1 MRKPKSFLRVF
12 TDTGP
17 LVALAV
23 AIALMIGI
31 VGPAS
36 AQFFNFGGPS
46 RPAPRS
52 GGGWFGGDFFQPF
65 QQTPSQQQAPRQD
78 FSRAPGPA
86 KRDTVPERNVLVLGD
101 AMADWLGYGLEDA
114 YAEQPDMGVI
124 RKHKTV
130 SGLIKYQPRGEP
142 ADWAAAAK
150 AILATEKPDAIVV
163 MLGLHDRVAIREA
176 LTEKKTDK
184 KEDKKDARAKPG
196 DAKSKPESS
205 TDAAKSDA
213 GKPDTAKADGT
224 KADTAKTDTAKTDT
238 AKADDA
244 EDDDAPQIAAPEKG
258 ARAGGGL
265 YEFRDER
272 WVELYAKKI
281 EELIGVLKSKGVPV
295 LWVGLPAI
303 RGQKGTSDLL
313 FLDALYRDGAGKAGI
328 TYVDV
333 WDGFVDE
340 GGRFMQRGPD
350 FEGQPRKLRADDGV
364 FFTKAGA
371 RKLAH
376 YVERE
381 VTRLLAGRSGPI
393 AVPIEP
399 VTPDANVVPGQPAPR
414 PLAGP
419 VMPLVASSVGTD
431 QLLGGPGSRPA
442 GVDALAARTLVK
454 GEALAAPAGRADD
467 YAWPRREIGREQAKG
482 DTPMAAT
489 SPSGTVAAVPGQ
501 KQLLL
506 PPPQQTFQQQ
516 KRQPPPTQIRP
527 AQNNNG
533 PSLRDFFG
541 GFGAPPSQPAPPP
554 AAHRVDRQPR
564 ACRVRRV
571 VSDDRPKS
579 RRAISCDSGETRVSR
594 RCRAARR
601 QRRYAGMRADLSVI
615 APARRRTARWARHQQ
630 RQRKTNST
638 CDQQRA
644 ERIFLH
650 GFCHRLLAA
659 ANGVAAVFIGVLGI
673 VDGGIGGVAG
683 GILGLAVEI
692 LHRAGGFARAAL
704 GLRLRIASHV
714 ANSAFDLTGKILGRA
729 DNSILVHRGLSC
741 FQRM

>member
-1 MRKPKSFLRVF
+1 MQKLKSFLHVF

-23 AIALMIGI
+23 AIALLIGI

-36 AQFFNFGGPS
+36 AQFFNFGGFGGPPQ
-46 RPAPRS
+46 RQAPQR

-65 QQTPSQQQAPRQD
+65 QQQQAPQAPRQD

-86 KRDTVPERNVLVLGD
+86 KRDTVAERNVLVIGD

-124 RKHKTV
+124 RKHKTA

-150 AILATEKPDAIVV
+150 AILANEKPDAIVV
-163 MLGLHDRVAIREA
+163 MLGLYDRQAIREA
-176 LTEKKTDK
+176 LPEKKA
-184 KEDKKDARAKPG
+184 DKKDDKKDPRAKT
-196 DAKSKPESS
+196 DAKPADATKPKPEGS
-205 TDAAKSDA
+205 TDAAKAND
-213 GKPDTAKADGT
+213 KPAADPEL
-224 KADTAKTDTAKTDT
+224 
-238 AKADDA
+238 DDA
-244 EDDDAPQIAAPEKG
+244 ADNDTQIATPEKS
-258 ARAGGGL
+258 ARSGGGL

-303 RGQKGTSDLL
+303 RGQKGTSDML

-340 GGRFMQRGPD
+340 AGRFLQKGPD
-350 FEGQPRKLRADDGV
+350 FEGQIRQLRTADGV
-364 FFTKAGA
+364 FFTKPGA

-381 VTRLLAGRSGPI
+381 VTRLLASRSGPI

-482 DTPMAAT
+482 DTPVAAA

-506 PPPQQTFQQQ
+506 PPPQQTLQQQ
-516 KRQPPPTQIRP
+516 KRQQPPPMQIRPPPTT
-527 AQNNNG
+527 G

-541 GFGAPPSQPAPPP
+541 GFGAAPRQPAPP
-554 AAHRVDRQPR
+554 
-564 ACRVRRV
+564 
-571 VSDDRPKS
+571 
-579 RRAISCDSGETRVSR
+579 
-594 RCRAARR
+594 
-601 QRRYAGMRADLSVI
+601 
-615 APARRRTARWARHQQ
+615 
-630 RQRKTNST
+630 
-638 CDQQRA
+638 
-644 ERIFLH
+644 
-650 GFCHRLLAA
+650 AA
-659 ANGVAAVFIGVLGI
+659 APPRGPVAPGVPRPPGNVG
-673 VDGGIGGVAG
+673 
-683 GILGLAVEI
+683 
-692 LHRAGGFARAAL
+692 R
-704 GLRLRIASHV
+704 
-714 ANSAFDLTGKILGRA
+714 SAEVPPGNLTR
-729 DNSILVHRGLSC
+729 
-741 FQRM
+741 F

>member
-17 LVALAV
+17 LAVLAV
-23 AIALMIGI
+23 VIAFLVGI

-36 AQFFNFGGPS
+36 AQFFNFGGFGGPPQ
-46 RPAPRS
+46 RQAPQR

-65 QQTPSQQQAPRQD
+65 QQSPSQQQAPRQD

-114 YAEQPDMGVI
+114 YSEQPDMGVI

-176 LTEKKTDK
+176 ITEKKTDK
-184 KEDKKDARAKPG
+184 KEDKKDARGKPG
-196 DAKSKPESS
+196 DAKPSRESS
-205 TDAAKSDA
+205 TMPRKPADA
-213 GKPDTAKADGT
+213 GKADAAKADGT
-224 KADTAKTDTAKTDT
+224 KADTARRYRDT

-244 EDDDAPQIAAPEKG
+244 EDDDAPQSAAPEKS

-350 FEGQPRKLRADDGV
+350 FEGQPRKLRSDDGV

-381 VTRLLAGRSGPI
+381 VTRLLAARSGPI

-482 DTPMAAT
+482 DTPI
-489 SPSGTVAAVPGQ
+489 AAVSRRVERWRQCPDRSS
-501 KQLLL
+501 
-506 PPPQQTFQQQ
+506 FCFRRRS
-516 KRQPPPTQIRP
+516 KRYNNRSGSQPPMQIRP
-527 AQNNNG
+527 AQNNA

-541 GFGAPPSQPAPPP
+541 GFGAPPRQPAT
-554 AAHRVDRQPR
+554 ATG
-564 ACRVRRV
+564 
-571 VSDDRPKS
+571 
-579 RRAISCDSGETRVSR
+579 RRAAWTGNPG
-594 RCRAARR
+594 RAAP
-601 QRRYAGMRADLSVI
+601 AG
-615 APARRRTARWARHQQ
+615 
-630 RQRKTNST
+630 
-638 CDQQRA
+638 
-644 ERIFLH
+644 
-650 GFCHRLLAA
+650 
-659 ANGVAAVFIGVLGI
+659 
-673 VDGGIGGVAG
+673 
-683 GILGLAVEI
+683 
-692 LHRAGGFARAAL
+692 
-704 GLRLRIASHV
+704 
-714 ANSAFDLTGKILGRA
+714 
-729 DNSILVHRGLSC
+729 
-741 FQRM
+741 